1 MINSKRGAE
10 KVMSVYWF
18 LILALV
24 AAGVFIMV
32 YNFYNYPYDIREIE
46 SNIMTNQIANC
57 ISTGGKLNEVVSD
70 SNFSN
75 DFLEVCNLNLE
86 TDEWE
91 DEQYYLEVN
100 IEGLTKIVYGNLNLV
115 SSCGVEKEIEEENL
129 AKCSERIFY
138 AIDGGGNDILIK
150 VLSIVRKTEK
160 NVR

>member
-1 MINSKRGAE
+1 MINSKKGAE

-138 AIDGGGNDILIK
+138 AIDGGGHDILIK